1 MQMDAVVALAHEAG
15 RAIMA
20 IYEAGAD
27 AAGVRTKDDQS
38 PLTLADEASHAVI
51 VAGLAKLTPDI
62 PVISEEDSHPSAVA
76 ANALR
81 WVVDPLDGTKEFV
94 KRTNE
99 FTVNIALVRGTTPIA
114 GVVHAPAL
122 GVTWVGDESGATRHE
137 AGARAVMRV
146 TAQPSLTALRIV
158 ASKDHAGP
166 AVRAMLD
173 RMPEAQTLSMGSSIK
188 FCLVAEGR
196 ADLYLRDGPTMEWD
210 TAAAHA
216 VLRAAG
222 GDVLTLDGQSL
233 TYGKPDLRNPHFM
246 AVGDLSVDWP
256 SVVSS
261 PDGRLL

>member
-1 MQMDAVVALAHEAG
+1 MQMEAVERLAEEAG

-20 IYEAGAD
+20 IYNAGAD

-51 VAGLAKLTPDI
+51 VAGLAALTPDI
-62 PVISEEDSHPSAVA
+62 PVISEEDAHPTAIA
-76 ANALR
+76 ADTLR

-99 FTVNIALVRGTTPIA
+99 FTVNIALVRGSTPIA

-122 GVTWVGDESGATRHE
+122 GVTWLGDETGAVRRE
-137 AGARAVMRV
+137 AGVASVMHV
-146 TAQPSLTALRIV
+146 TTKPSLAALRIV

-166 AVRAMLD
+166 AVRALLD
-173 RMPEAQTLSMGSSIK
+173 RIPDAQTLSMGSSIK

-196 ADLYLRDGPTMEWD
+196 ADLYFRDGPTMEWD

-222 GDVLTLDGQSL
+222 GDVLTLDGHSL
-233 TYGKPDLRNPHFM
+233 AYGKPDLRNPHFL
-246 AVGDLSVDWP
+246 AVGDLTVDWP
-256 SVVSS
+256 SVVSG
-261 PDGRLL
+261 PA